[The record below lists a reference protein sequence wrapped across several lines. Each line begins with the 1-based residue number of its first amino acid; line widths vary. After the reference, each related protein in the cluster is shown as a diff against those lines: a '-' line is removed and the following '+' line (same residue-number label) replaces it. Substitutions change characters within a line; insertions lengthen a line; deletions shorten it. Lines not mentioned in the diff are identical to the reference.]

1 MGKGFG
7 RIEKRRQQLEAR
19 KDKLRD
25 LDEMVPWEVLRQ
37 VLDQLPRKERK
48 SNAGRKAIDPMVLFK
63 LLRAPLKKDFPTKE

>member
-37 VLDQLPRKERK
+37 VLD
-48 SNAGRKAIDPMVLFK
+48 
-63 LLRAPLKKDFPTKE
+63 

>member
-63 LLRAPLKKDFPTKE
+63 LLQQFSDE